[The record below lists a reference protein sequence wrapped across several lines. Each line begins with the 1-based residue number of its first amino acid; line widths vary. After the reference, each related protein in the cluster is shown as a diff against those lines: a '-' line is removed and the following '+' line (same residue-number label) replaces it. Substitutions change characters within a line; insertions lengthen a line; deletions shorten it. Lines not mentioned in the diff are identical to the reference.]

1 MGYNGQISPG
11 HGAFHAI
18 GAYAAA
24 LMVVHGGVPYWLA
37 VPLAGAVGLVAGA
50 LFGLPLV
57 GPARRE
63 PGADRGWHR
72 VDADI
77 ETERGA
83 SL

>member
-18 GAYAAA
+18 GAYATA
-24 LMVVHGGVPYWLA
+24 LIA

-50 LFGLPLV
+50 LFGPPLV